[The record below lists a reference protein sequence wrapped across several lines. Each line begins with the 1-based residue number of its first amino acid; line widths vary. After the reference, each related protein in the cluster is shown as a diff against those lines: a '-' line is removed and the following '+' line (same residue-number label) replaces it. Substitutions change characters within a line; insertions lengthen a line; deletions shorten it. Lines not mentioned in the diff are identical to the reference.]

1 MRRRAGTGRAE
12 GQLAGIGLGVGDQLG
27 GVARRHRRIGH
38 HDVGRRRDQRDRA
51 QFARH
56 LEGSALPARLT
67 ACLAARKRKDRSGRG
82 HQQGVAVGGGTDHL
96 ARADQAGGA
105 GPIVGDDG
113 LAPQRLQMRR
123 QHAAEH
129 VGRAAGRERHDD
141 AHLAGRKVLCARPR
155 PGEQQRQRRKR
166 QATRDH
172 ATLNSR
178 RAPDTALRAAPR
190 CRSAHGR
197 APRAPPQDPR
207 RSTCRRRPAP
217 ASRPSS
223 APGCAGTSAPTC

>member
-1 MRRRAGTGRAE
+1 MRRRAGAGRAE

-27 GVARRHRRIGH
+27 GVAHRHRRIDH

-56 LEGSALPARLT
+56 LEGAALP
-67 ACLAARKRKDRSGRG
+67 ARKRKDRAGRG
-82 HQQGVAVGGGTDHL
+82 HQQRVAVGGGADHL

-141 AHLAGRKVLCARPR
+141 AHLAVGKFCACARAAAS
-155 PGEQQRQRRKR
+155 ERKS
-166 QATRDH
+166 QEHATRDH
-172 ATLNSR
+172 ASLNSR
-178 RAPDTALRAAPR
+178 RAPDTALRAAQR
-190 CRSAHGR
+190 CRSARGR
-197 APRAPPQDPR
+197 APRAPPQDRR